1 MCRALNWA
9 IIGGQMVMLH
19 ALQAGQGR
27 SSIETT
33 LGLARS
39 LCDELS
45 RVMAVSESVA
55 LSVLDLSVVND
66 GQSSG
71 DALRTTVALAQRADE
86 LGFTRFWV
94 AEHHNM
100 PSVACTA
107 PTVLIAHIAASTN
120 RIHVGSGGLMLPNHA
135 PLVAAEQFA
144 LLESLHP
151 GRIDVG
157 IGRAPGTDQ
166 LTASAVRRLPLD
178 QLGADDFPQDL
189 LDLMGLL
196 GDERGTDGLWKRFRA
211 TPAAT
216 SSPMV
221 YLLGSSGYSARLAGL
236 LGLPFAFA
244 HHFDTGG
251 TLQAVD
257 IYRDNFHASPVLDEP
272 HLIVTANV
280 LAADTA
286 EEAEWHALPGRIT
299 ALGRRTGKFI
309 RLPSPTDAMAH
320 PEVDLA
326 RRLPTSRIVGD
337 AATVVAGLVHLRS
350 ATGANELMV
359 TSVAYDLSARVRSI
373 ELLAEHLLGNAPAF
387 TAVRT

>member
-1 MCRALNWA
+1 MN
-9 IIGGQMVMLH
+9 
-19 ALQAGQGR
+19 
-27 SSIETT
+27 
-33 LGLARS
+33 
-39 LCDELS
+39 
-45 RVMAVSESVA
+45 ESVA

-71 DALRTTVALAQRADE
+71 DALRTTAALAQRADE

-100 PSVACTA
+100 PSVACTS
-107 PTVLIAHIAASTN
+107 PTVLMAHLAACTS
-120 RIHVGSGGLMLPNHA
+120 RIRVGSGGIMLPNHA

-166 LTASAVRRLPLD
+166 LTASAIRRLPLA

-189 LDLMGLL
+189 LDVMGLL
-196 GDERGTDGLWKRFRA
+196 GDERLDDGLWKKFRA
-211 TPAAT
+211 TAAAT
-216 SSPMV
+216 SYPRV
-221 YLLGSSGYSARLAGL
+221 FLLGSSGFSARLAGL

-251 TLQAVD
+251 TLQAVE
-257 IYRDNFHASPVLDEP
+257 IYREHFQPSPALDQP
-272 HLIVTANV
+272 YLIVTANV
-280 LAADTA
+280 LAADTDK
-286 EEAEWHALPGRIT
+286 EAEWHALPGRIT

-309 RLPSPTDAMAH
+309 RLPAPADAIAH
-320 PEVDLA
+320 PEVEVA
-326 RRLPTSRIVGD
+326 RRLPTSRIVGT
-337 AATVVAGLVHLRS
+337 AETVIAGLAHLRA

-373 ELLAEHLLGNAPAF
+373 ELLAEHLLPCQTS
-387 TAVRT
+387 TA